1 MLLRIFFAP
10 FPQAPSPLPPLRGTL
25 SRWRER
31 GYGNSPLPLAGEGPG
46 ERALRCIALLVLFAL
61 LALPALAHEGHDDDA
76 PAATGVALPR
86 FAAASDLFELV
97 GVVNGTHVALYLDRY
112 EDNAPVAG
120 ARVELDIGSAKVPVR
135 EVAKGEFEGTLAAAL
150 PEGVTAVTAVIEAGN
165 DSDLLA
171 AELDIHAPHEDGPGE
186 VAAPSNLQGWLLR
199 SVAALAVFAALA
211 GLISAVGKLRRKG
224 ATQNAAQG
232 GAA

>member
-1 MLLRIFFAP
+1 MVLRKLIA
-10 FPQAPSPLPPLRGTL
+10 ALWLTL
-25 SRWRER
+25 
-31 GYGNSPLPLAGEGPG
+31 A
-46 ERALRCIALLVLFAL
+46 A
-61 LALPALAHEGHDDDA
+61 ALPAQAHEGHDDGA

-97 GVVNGTHVALYLDRY
+97 GVVNGTHVALYLDHY
-112 EDNAPVAG
+112 EDNAPVTD
-120 ARVELDIGSAKVPVR
+120 ARVELEIGSAKVPLR

-186 VAAPSNLQGWLLR
+186 AAAPSNLQSWLLR
-199 SVAALAVFAALA
+199 SVAALTVFAALA
-211 GLISAVGKLRRKG
+211 GLISAVGKLRRKSAAQK
-224 ATQNAAQG
+224 ATQTAAQG